1 MNDEVGQCREV
12 KSARMN
18 FYANASSKRIGNP
31 LGMTRF
37 GEGIEGVGSVF
48 DRAHLI
54 CL

>member
-1 MNDEVGQCREV
+1 MNDKVGQCREV

-31 LGMTRF
+31 LGMARF
-37 GEGIEGVGSVF
+37 GEEIEGMGSVF
-48 DRAHLI
+48 YRAHLI